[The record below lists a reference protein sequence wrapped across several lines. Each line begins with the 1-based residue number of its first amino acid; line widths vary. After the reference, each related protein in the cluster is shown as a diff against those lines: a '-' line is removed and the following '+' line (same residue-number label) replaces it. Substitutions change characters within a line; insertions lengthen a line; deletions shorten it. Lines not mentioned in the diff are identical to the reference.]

1 MKSYFLILIPAFC
14 LMMHAPLKAQK
25 TGKKYKSDGAIQLDD
40 SLTTYSQ
47 SDIFL
52 FPNVNKT
59 LYYSDRAKL
68 DRIRKLIP
76 AGDDQQAYTEL
87 RAYVKNF
94 GPDNFSIDSQLLWDL
109 AKLSR
114 RYGTQG
120 EAVLLYKLILKHFQ
134 KTSDQSRSRKVYD
147 SLTKDQVDLYV
158 PLKEYY

>member
-1 MKSYFLILIPAFC
+1 MI
-14 LMMHAPLKAQK
+14 HAPVEAQK
-25 TGKKYKSDGAIQLDD
+25 TGKKYKRAGAIQLED

-59 LYYSDRAKL
+59 RYFNDRAKL
-68 DRIRKLIP
+68 DRIKKLIP

-94 GPDNFSIDSQLLWDL
+94 GPDNFSVDTQLLWDL

-114 RYGTQG
+114 RYGPPG

-134 KTSDQSRSRKVYD
+134 KASDEARTKKAYD
-147 SLTKDQVDLYV
+147 SLTRDEVGQT
-158 PLKEYY
+158 